1 MAALSSLEIA
11 SMHRTTVMLPEA
23 LKRAAQAHASQRGI
37 SLGELLRESLEQ
49 RLKDQPADRSRD
61 PLFLDRA
68 IHTDAGPTD
77 TAERHDEHLYDNDSD
92 IGA

>member
-1 MAALSSLEIA
+1 MAVSSRSDNA

-49 RLKDQPADRSRD
+49 RLKQQPPDRSRD

-68 IHTDAGPTD
+68 VHADTGPTD
-77 TAERHDEHLYDNDSD
+77 TAEHHDDYLYDN
-92 IGA
+92 

>member
-1 MAALSSLEIA
+1 MAASPSPENA

-37 SLGELLRESLEQ
+37 SLGELLRESLEH
-49 RLKDQPADRSRD
+49 RLREQPPDRSRD

-68 IHTDAGPTD
+68 TYADTGAAD
-77 TAERHDEHLYDNDSD
+77 TAERHDDYLYDDS
-92 IGA
+92 AA

>member
-1 MAALSSLEIA
+1 MAASSSSENA

-49 RLKDQPADRSRD
+49 RLNAEPPERAGD

-68 IHTDAGPTD
+68 IYADTGPTD
-77 TAERHDEHLYDNDSD
+77 TAEHHDDDLYDN
-92 IGA
+92 